1 MTFTKLLYANF
12 AVIMLG
18 LFARDY
24 LGDGIS
30 NILLVAGIV
39 GHIFNV
45 IYFVLIKKKTIMVD

>member
-12 AVIMLG
+12 AAIMLG

-30 NILLVAGIV
+30 NILLFGGIA

-45 IYFVLIKKKTIMVD
+45 IYFVLIKKKTLMDD